1 MELGL
6 EGRTAL
12 VGGASAGIGLACAQA
27 LVEEGAN
34 VIMVARR
41 PELLE
46 REAARLGA
54 TPVPGD
60 VTDRE
65 HLMRAIT
72 TAIDTHGGL
81 DVVVANG
88 GGPPMGRATAMRRAD
103 LQEAVTRL
111 LLPLADLVELTLPY
125 LRASDQGRI
134 VAIAS
139 TSVREPIANLTPS
152 NAVRPGVVGYLK
164 TLASELAPEGITVNS
179 IAPGRIATAR
189 MKELFGPE
197 PPVSELAAI
206 PTGRFGA
213 AREVGDVVAF
223 LCSRRAAYVTGTLI
237 VVDGGLTRALF

>member
-1 MELGL
+1 MDLGL
-6 EGRTAL
+6 KGRSAL
-12 VGGASAGIGLACAQA
+12 VGGASAGIGLECAQA

-34 VIMVARR
+34 VVMVARR
-41 PELLE
+41 PEILE

-54 TPVPGD
+54 TAVPGD
-60 VTDRE
+60 VTERE
-65 HLMRAIT
+65 DLMRAIT
-72 TAIDTHGGL
+72 TAIDTYGGL
-81 DVVVANG
+81 DIVVANA
-88 GGPPMGRATAMRRAD
+88 GGPPQGLATAMRRAD
-103 LQEAVTRL
+103 LQEAVAQL
-111 LLPLADLVELTLPY
+111 LLPLVDLVELALPH
-125 LRASDQGRI
+125 LRASQQGRL
-134 VAIAS
+134 VAITS

-164 TLASELAPEGITVNS
+164 TLANELAPEGITVNS

-197 PPVSELAAI
+197 PPASELAAI

-223 LCSRRAAYVTGTLI
+223 LCSRQAAYVTGTTI

>member
-1 MELGL
+1 MDLGL
-6 EGRTAL
+6 NGRSAL
-12 VGGASAGIGLACAQA
+12 VGGASAGIGLACAEA
-27 LVEEGAN
+27 LVEEGAS
-34 VIMVARR
+34 VVMVARGR
-41 PELLE
+41 ELLE

-54 TPVPGD
+54 TAVPGD
-60 VTDRE
+60 VTHPDD
-65 HLMRAIT
+65 LKRAIT
-72 TAIDTHGGL
+72 TTIDNHGGL

-103 LQEAVTRL
+103 LQQAVTRL
-111 LLPLADLVELTLPY
+111 LLPLADLVELALPH

-134 VAIAS
+134 VAITS

-197 PPVSELAAI
+197 PPASELAAI

-223 LCSRRAAYVTGTLI
+223 LCSRRAAYVTGTMI